1 VTPDDSP
8 LQPERKGR
16 LRKRFNWRVRGGIAA
31 ALFVTGVAVLAEDW
45 WRERARLEATLQRN
59 SAATRSKEDVDSHA
73 LRIERTYG
81 IRIGYEDPAD
91 FWTPP
96 YKPEDGRAPW
106 LKMTRADPRNVAI
119 SLNGIEAALEQYP
132 RGFVAKLIKA
142 VFICGELRMQGEY
155 AAGTVGPAW
164 VIIAARSEYG
174 PQGLHDLAF
183 VTLHH
188 ELSSLVLRV
197 DPLTWSKWVQFA
209 PVGRQ
214 YAEQPGEALR
224 AGRLPDPPLDTGFLN
239 AYGAT
244 NLEND
249 FNMYAEEMFSN
260 PGEVI
265 RLARKYSLIRRKLNL
280 VMETYATIDPE
291 FRNIFRKR
299 GLEGEI
305 SVGSPRD
312 RMNSRSSSDSRNL
325 ERSRIRRGY

>member
-1 VTPDDSP
+1 MPNDSP
-8 LQPERKGR
+8 VQPEQTARV
-16 LRKRFNWRVRGGIAA
+16 RKRVNWRVRGGIAA
-31 ALFVTGVAVLAEDW
+31 ALFVIGVALLGQDW
-45 WRERARLEATLQRN
+45 WRERAHLDTAAS
-59 SAATRSKEDVDSHA
+59 SAESVAAHA

-81 IRIGYEDPAD
+81 VRIGYGDPAD

-106 LKMTRADPRNVAI
+106 LEMTRADPRNAAI
-119 SLNGIEAALEQYP
+119 SLNGIEAALRQYP

-142 VFICGELRMQGEY
+142 VFICGDLRMQGEY
-155 AAGTVGPAW
+155 AAGAAGPAW
-164 VIIAARSEYG
+164 IIIAARSVHE
-174 PQGLHDLAF
+174 PEDLRDLAF

-214 YAEQPGEALR
+214 YAEQPGDALR
-224 AGRLPDPPLDTGFLN
+224 AGQLADPPLDTGFLN

-260 PGEVI
+260 PDEVI
-265 RLARKYSLIRRKLNL
+265 RVAREYPLIRRKLNF
-280 VMETYATIDPE
+280 VMETYAAIDPA
-291 FRNIFRKR
+291 FRDIFRMR
-299 GLEGEI
+299 GLGE
-305 SVGSPRD
+305 
-312 RMNSRSSSDSRNL
+312 
-325 ERSRIRRGY
+325 